1 MNQLIQEAKNII
13 FDLGAVIINITPET
27 VVNAFK
33 SAYKG
38 DFELK
43 YTHLVASAI
52 FEDYEIEKVN
62 STEFL
67 ATIYEALERQV
78 SLEEIE
84 IIWNK
89 MLLDIPKKRIEI
101 LQKQK
106 EIKNTFLCSNTN
118 EIHIDVIN
126 KYIKDEF
133 QINGLEPLFHKVYLS
148 YKLGVRKP
156 NPEIFQLILDENKLI
171 PADTLFIDDS
181 AEHIATA
188 NKLGIKT
195 IHLTGGLTLEN
206 LFTT

>member
-43 YTHLVASAI
+43 YTRLVASGI

-67 ATIYEALERQV
+67 ATIYEALDRQV

-171 PADTLFIDDS
+171 PADTLFIDDRT
-181 AEHIATA
+181 EHIATA

-195 IHLTGGLTLEN
+195 IHLTGGLTLET
-206 LFTT
+206 LFTS

>member
-38 DFELK
+38 DFKLK
-43 YTHLVASAI
+43 YTRLVASGI

-67 ATIYEALERQV
+67 TTIYEALERQV

-118 EIHIDVIN
+118 EIHIDAIN

-148 YKLGVRKP
+148 FKLGVRKP

-181 AEHIATA
+181 EEHIATA